1 MDETSKR
8 MSPRIPARMEL
19 TIRVGGRDL
28 PGQIRTINL
37 SGFFV
42 SLGGPVPVNELL
54 RMTIHVPDPVGVPL
68 EATGWIRSC
77 DLAVAG
83 GAGVKL
89 YGMSKEATDRW
100 AAHYQRCRQR
110 ATVAPVRMAAAAG

>member
-1 MDETSKR
+1 

-19 TIRVGGRDL
+19 TIRLRGREL
-28 PGQIRTINL
+28 AGQIRTINL

-42 SLGGPVPVNELL
+42 SLTGPVPVNELL
-54 RMTIHVPDPVGVPL
+54 RMTIHVPDSCGVPL
-68 EATGWIRSC
+68 ECTGWIRSC

-89 YGMSKEATDRW
+89 YGLSREAAERW

-110 ATVAPVRMAAAAG
+110 AAIAPARMTAAAG